1 LLFITSIAFIYKSSE
16 LYLSCINFR
25 FLAKFAPIFTKNVKF
40 TKDMPKKEL
49 KSDETVGT
57 ALQEMEA
64 LSPGGDLQAYIN
76 SVHSI
81 GILSSE
87 EEKKLAEDLYYRND
101 LDAARKLVLAHLRF
115 VIYIAK
121 TYSGYGL
128 SEADLIQ
135 EGNVG
140 LMKAIRKFN
149 PEMGVR
155 LVSFAVHWVKAEIH
169 EYVLKNWK
177 IVKIATTKAQ
187 RKLFFNLRSKKKGL
201 GWLTEE
207 EVESMA
213 KDLGVKPSEV
223 REMEK
228 RLSGID
234 MSFDPL
240 SESDDEEA
248 SYAPSQYLEDVDAD
262 PAEIFEKDTLNESNA
277 TQLHEAINQLDDRSR
292 DILQDRWLADEKL
305 TLHELAEKYDISA
318 ERVRQIE
325 KNAMKKVK
333 QSFSSGE

>member
-1 LLFITSIAFIYKSSE
+1 MA
-16 LYLSCINFR
+16 
-25 FLAKFAPIFTKNVKF
+25 
-40 TKDMPKKEL
+40 KKEI
-49 KSDETVGT
+49 KKEKIPGT
-57 ALQEMEA
+57 GLQGMEA
-64 LSPGGDLQAYIN
+64 LTPGGDLQAYIN

-81 GILSSE
+81 GVLTPE

-121 TYSGYGL
+121 SYSGYGL

-135 EGNVG
+135 EGNIG

-201 GWLTEE
+201 EWFTEE
-207 EVESMA
+207 EIEQVA

-228 RLSGID
+228 RLSGSD

-240 SESDDEEA
+240 SESDDDEA
-248 SYAPSQYLEDVDAD
+248 SFAPSQYLEDEEANPAD
-262 PAEIFEKDTLNESNA
+262 IFENQSHSEENTS
-277 TQLHEAINQLDDRSR
+277 QLYEAINQLDDRSR
-292 DILQDRWLADEKL
+292 DILQDRWLADKKM
-305 TLHELAEKYDISA
+305 TLHDLAEKYEISA

-333 QSFSSGE
+333 QSIASGL

>member
-1 LLFITSIAFIYKSSE
+1 
-16 LYLSCINFR
+16 
-25 FLAKFAPIFTKNVKF
+25 
-40 TKDMPKKEL
+40 MPKKEL
-49 KSDETVGT
+49 KSENSIGT

-81 GILSSE
+81 GILTSE

-128 SEADLIQ
+128 PEADLIQ

-149 PEMGVR
+149 PDTGVR
-155 LVSFAVHWVKAEIH
+155 LVSYAVHWVKAEIH

-207 EVESMA
+207 EVEAMA

-228 RLSGID
+228 RLSGTD
-234 MSFDPL
+234 MPFDPL
-240 SESDDEEA
+240 SDSDDDEA
-248 SYAPSQYLEDVDAD
+248 SYSPSQYLEDIDAN
-262 PAEIFEKDTLNESNA
+262 PADIFEKDSLNEAN
-277 TQLHEAINQLDDRSR
+277 TTHLYEAINELDDRSR
-292 DILQDRWLADEKL
+292 DIIQDRWLADEKL
-305 TLHELAEKYDISA
+305 TLHELAEKYNISA

-333 QSFSSGE
+333 QSFSSED

>member
-1 LLFITSIAFIYKSSE
+1 
-16 LYLSCINFR
+16 
-25 FLAKFAPIFTKNVKF
+25 
-40 TKDMPKKEL
+40 MPKKEI
-49 KSDETVGT
+49 KQKKTTGT
-57 ALQEMEA
+57 DLQDMEA
-64 LSPGGDLQAYIN
+64 LSPGGDLQAYIS

-81 GILSSE
+81 GILTPE

-121 TYSGYGL
+121 SYSGYGL

-135 EGNVG
+135 EGNIG

-187 RKLFFNLRSKKKGL
+187 RKLFFNLRGKKKGL
-201 GWLTEE
+201 DWFTEE
-207 EVESMA
+207 EIEQVA

-228 RLSGID
+228 RLSGSD

-240 SESDDEEA
+240 SDSDDDEA
-248 SYAPSQYLEDVDAD
+248 AYAPSQYLQDEDANPAD
-262 PAEIFEKDTLNESNA
+262 IFENTSLSEENTS
-277 TQLHEAINQLDDRSR
+277 QLYEAINQLDDRSR

-305 TLHELAEKYDISA
+305 TLHDLAEKYEISA

-333 QSFSSGE
+333 QSIASGL

>member
-1 LLFITSIAFIYKSSE
+1 
-16 LYLSCINFR
+16 
-25 FLAKFAPIFTKNVKF
+25 
-40 TKDMPKKEL
+40 MPKKEL
-49 KSDETVGT
+49 KSEETVGT

-155 LVSFAVHWVKAEIH
+155 LVSFAVHWIKAEIH
-169 EYVLKNWK
+169 EYILRNWRQ
-177 IVKIATTKAQ
+177 VKIATTKAQ
-187 RKLFFNLRSKKKGL
+187 RKLFFNLRSKKKSL
-201 GWLTEE
+201 DWLTKEE
-207 EVESMA
+207 AEKIA
-213 KDLGVKPSEV
+213 KDLNVEVKDV
-223 REMEK
+223 LHMEN
-228 RLSGID
+228 RLSSND
-234 MSFDPL
+234 SSFDAPV
-240 SESDDEEA
+240 STGDDEQMM
-248 SYAPSQYLEDVDAD
+248 SPSQYLEDKRYDPEVIVANEQAAD
-262 PAEIFEKDTLNESNA
+262 VNSQDLAHALKV
-277 TQLHEAINQLDDRSR
+277 LDDRSK
-292 DILQDRWLADEKL
+292 DILQRRYLADKKA
-305 TLHELAEKYDISA
+305 TLHDLAEEYEISA

-325 KNAMKKVK
+325 NTALKKLKSVMVD
-333 QSFSSGE
+333 FA

>member
-1 LLFITSIAFIYKSSE
+1 
-16 LYLSCINFR
+16 
-25 FLAKFAPIFTKNVKF
+25 
-40 TKDMPKKEL
+40 MPKKEL
-49 KSDETVGT
+49 KSENSAGT
-57 ALQEMEA
+57 ALQEMES

-81 GILSSE
+81 GILTSE

-128 SEADLIQ
+128 PEADLIQ

-207 EVESMA
+207 EVKAMA
-213 KDLGVKPSEV
+213 EDLVVKPSEV

-234 MSFDPL
+234 MPFDPL
-240 SESDDEEA
+240 SDSDDDEA
-248 SYAPSQYLEDVDAD
+248 SFAPSQYLEDSDAD
-262 PAEIFEKDTLNESNA
+262 PAMIFEKDNFSENNSS
-277 TQLHEAINQLDDRSR
+277 QLYEAINQLDDRSR

-305 TLHELAEKYDISA
+305 TLHELAEKYHISA

-325 KNAMKKVK
+325 KNAMKKIK

>member
-1 LLFITSIAFIYKSSE
+1 MA
-16 LYLSCINFR
+16 
-25 FLAKFAPIFTKNVKF
+25 
-40 TKDMPKKEL
+40 KKEI
-49 KSDETVGT
+49 KKEKIPGT
-57 ALQEMEA
+57 GLQGMEA
-64 LSPGGDLQAYIN
+64 LTPGGDLQAYIN

-81 GILSSE
+81 GVLTPE

-121 TYSGYGL
+121 SYSGYGL

-135 EGNVG
+135 EGNIG

-155 LVSFAVHWVKAEIH
+155 VVSFAVHWVKAEIH

-201 GWLTEE
+201 EWFTEE
-207 EVESMA
+207 EIEKVA

-228 RLSGID
+228 RLSGSD

-240 SESDDEEA
+240 SESDDDEA
-248 SYAPSQYLEDVDAD
+248 SFAPSQYLEDEEANPAD
-262 PAEIFEKDTLNESNA
+262 IFENKSLSEES
-277 TQLHEAINQLDDRSR
+277 TSQLYEAINQLDDRSR
-292 DILQDRWLADEKL
+292 DILQDRWLADEKM
-305 TLHELAEKYDISA
+305 TLHDLAEKYEISA

-333 QSFSSGE
+333 QSIASGL

>member
-1 LLFITSIAFIYKSSE
+1 
-16 LYLSCINFR
+16 
-25 FLAKFAPIFTKNVKF
+25 
-40 TKDMPKKEL
+40 MPKKEI
-49 KSDETVGT
+49 KQKKITGT
-57 ALQEMEA
+57 DLQDMEA

-81 GILSSE
+81 GILTPE

-121 TYSGYGL
+121 SYSGYGL

-135 EGNVG
+135 EGNIG

-201 GWLTEE
+201 DWFTEE
-207 EVESMA
+207 EIEQVA

-228 RLSGID
+228 RLSGSD
-234 MSFDPL
+234 LSFDPL
-240 SESDDEEA
+240 SDYDDDA
-248 SYAPSQYLEDVDAD
+248 TYAPSQYLQDEDANPAD
-262 PAEIFEKDTLNESNA
+262 IFENDSLSEENTS
-277 TQLHEAINQLDDRSR
+277 QLYEAINQLDDRSR

-305 TLHELAEKYDISA
+305 TLHDLAEKYEISA

-333 QSFSSGE
+333 QSIASGL

>member
-1 LLFITSIAFIYKSSE
+1 
-16 LYLSCINFR
+16 
-25 FLAKFAPIFTKNVKF
+25 
-40 TKDMPKKEL
+40 MPKKDL
-49 KSDETVGT
+49 KSENSTGT

-64 LSPGGDLQAYIN
+64 LAPGGDLQAYIN

-81 GILSSE
+81 GILTPE
-87 EEKKLAEDLYYRND
+87 EERKLAEDLYYRND

-128 SEADLIQ
+128 PEADLIQ

-155 LVSFAVHWVKAEIH
+155 LVSFAVHWVKAEMH
-169 EYVLKNWK
+169 ENVLKNWK

-234 MSFDPL
+234 MPFDPL
-240 SESDDEEA
+240 ADSDDDEA
-248 SYAPSQYLEDVDAD
+248 SFSPSQYLEDIDAN
-262 PAEIFEKDTLNESNA
+262 PADIFEKETFDENNA
-277 TQLHEAINQLDDRSR
+277 SQLYEAINQLDDRSR

-305 TLHELAEKYDISA
+305 TLHELAEKYEISA

-333 QSFSSGE
+333 LSFSEGD

>member
-1 LLFITSIAFIYKSSE
+1 
-16 LYLSCINFR
+16 
-25 FLAKFAPIFTKNVKF
+25 
-40 TKDMPKKEL
+40 MPKKEI
-49 KSDETVGT
+49 KQKKITGT
-57 ALQEMEA
+57 DLQDMEA

-81 GILSSE
+81 GILTPE

-121 TYSGYGL
+121 SYSGYGL

-135 EGNVG
+135 EGNIG

-187 RKLFFNLRSKKKGL
+187 RKLFFNLRGKKKGL
-201 GWLTEE
+201 DWFTEE
-207 EVESMA
+207 EIEQVA

-228 RLSGID
+228 RLSGSD

-240 SESDDEEA
+240 SDSDDDEA
-248 SYAPSQYLEDVDAD
+248 TYAPSQYLQDEDANPAD
-262 PAEIFEKDTLNESNA
+262 IFENDSLSEENTS
-277 TQLHEAINQLDDRSR
+277 QLYEAINQLDDRSR

-305 TLHELAEKYDISA
+305 TLHDLAEKYEISA

-333 QSFSSGE
+333 QSIASGL

>member
-1 LLFITSIAFIYKSSE
+1 
-16 LYLSCINFR
+16 
-25 FLAKFAPIFTKNVKF
+25 
-40 TKDMPKKEL
+40 MPKKEL
-49 KSDETVGT
+49 KSENSIGT

-64 LSPGGDLQAYIN
+64 LAPGGDLQAYIN

-81 GILSSE
+81 GILTPE
-87 EEKKLAEDLYYRND
+87 EERKLAEDLYYRND

-207 EVESMA
+207 EVEAMA

-234 MSFDPL
+234 MPFDPL
-240 SESDDEEA
+240 SDSDDDEA
-248 SYAPSQYLEDVDAD
+248 SFFPSQYLEDMDAN
-262 PAEIFEKDTLNESNA
+262 PADIFEKETFDENNA
-277 TQLHEAINQLDDRSR
+277 NQLYEAINQLDDRSR
-292 DILQDRWLADEKL
+292 DILQDRWLADQKL
-305 TLHELAEKYDISA
+305 TLHELAEKYEISA

-333 QSFSSGE
+333 QSFSEGD

>member
-1 LLFITSIAFIYKSSE
+1 MS
-16 LYLSCINFR
+16 
-25 FLAKFAPIFTKNVKF
+25 
-40 TKDMPKKEL
+40 KKEV
-49 KSDETVGT
+49 KGQEKKGT
-57 ALQEMEA
+57 SRTEMD
-64 LSPGGDLQAYIN
+64 LTSPGGDLQAYIN
-76 SVHSI
+76 AVHSI
-81 GILSSE
+81 GILTPE

-140 LMKAIRKFN
+140 LMKAVRKFN
-149 PEMGVR
+149 PEAGVR
-155 LVSFAVHWVKAEIH
+155 VVSYAVHWIKAEIH

-177 IVKIATTKAQ
+177 IVKVATTKAQ

-201 GWLTEE
+201 DWLTDQEID
-207 EVESMA
+207 SIS
-213 KDLGVKPSEV
+213 KDLKVKPSEV

-228 RLSGID
+228 RLSGSDI
-234 MSFDPL
+234 SFDPL
-240 SESDDEEA
+240 ADSDDDEAVYSPSHYLQDEA
-248 SYAPSQYLEDVDAD
+248 SNPEDIV
-262 PAEIFEKDTLNESNA
+262 EKEMMKEENTTS
-277 TQLHEAINQLDDRSR
+277 LHKAINELDDRSR

-305 TLHELAEKYDISA
+305 TIIDLAEKYHISA

-333 QSFSSGE
+333 QSLASS

>member
-1 LLFITSIAFIYKSSE
+1 
-16 LYLSCINFR
+16 
-25 FLAKFAPIFTKNVKF
+25 
-40 TKDMPKKEL
+40 MPKKDL
-49 KSDETVGT
+49 KTKEKPGT
-57 ALQEMEA
+57 ALQGMEA
-64 LSPGGDLQAYIN
+64 LTPGGDLQAYIN

-81 GILSSE
+81 GILTPE

-135 EGNVG
+135 EGNIG

-155 LVSFAVHWVKAEIH
+155 VVSFAVHWVKAEIH

-201 GWLTEE
+201 EWFTEE
-207 EVESMA
+207 EIESVA

-228 RLSGID
+228 RLSGTD

-240 SESDDEEA
+240 SEADDDEA
-248 SYAPSQYLEDVDAD
+248 SFAPSQYLEDEGAD
-262 PAEIFEKDTLNESNA
+262 PSNIFESESLTKEN
-277 TQLHEAINQLDDRSR
+277 TSQLYEAINQLDDRSR

-305 TLHELAEKYDISA
+305 TLHDLAEKYDISA

-325 KNAMKKVK
+325 KNAMTKVK
-333 QSFSSGE
+333 QSMASSQ

>member
-1 LLFITSIAFIYKSSE
+1 MA
-16 LYLSCINFR
+16 
-25 FLAKFAPIFTKNVKF
+25 
-40 TKDMPKKEL
+40 KKEKKEDL
-49 KSDETVGT
+49 KPGT
-57 ALQEMEA
+57 SLQEIDVS
-64 LSPGGDLQAYIN
+64 SPGGNLASYIN
-76 SVHSI
+76 SIHSI

-115 VIYIAK
+115 VVHIAK

-140 LMKAIRKFN
+140 LMKAVRRFN
-149 PEMGVR
+149 PEIGVR
-155 LVSFAVHWVKAEIH
+155 LISFAVHWIKAEIH
-169 EYVLKNWK
+169 EYVLRNWK

-201 GWLTEE
+201 GWLNENE
-207 EVESMA
+207 IKSIS
-213 KDLGVKPSEV
+213 KDLGVKPHEV

-228 RLSGID
+228 RLSGLD

-240 SESDDEEA
+240 EGGDNEESN
-248 SYAPSQYLEDVDAD
+248 YAPANYLEDSSTN
-262 PAEIFEKDTLNESNA
+262 PSQIIEKEDLTSLNTS
-277 TQLHEAINQLDDRSR
+277 QLYEALKLLDDRSR
-292 DILQDRWLADEKL
+292 DIIYDRWLSDEKH
-305 TLHELAEKYDISA
+305 TLHELEEKYGISA

-325 KNAMKKVK
+325 QNAMKKVK
-333 QSFSSGE
+333 QNFPLD

>member
-1 LLFITSIAFIYKSSE
+1 
-16 LYLSCINFR
+16 
-25 FLAKFAPIFTKNVKF
+25 
-40 TKDMPKKEL
+40 MPKKDL
-49 KSDETVGT
+49 KSEKSVGT
-57 ALQEMEA
+57 ELQEMEA

-81 GILSSE
+81 GILTPE
-87 EEKKLAEDLYYRND
+87 EERKLAEDLYYRND

-128 SEADLIQ
+128 PESDLIQ

-155 LVSFAVHWVKAEIH
+155 LVSFAVHWVKAEMH

-207 EVESMA
+207 EVEAMA

-240 SESDDEEA
+240 SDSDDNEA
-248 SYAPSQYLEDVDAD
+248 AFFPSQYLEDKEAD
-262 PAEIFEKDTLNESNA
+262 PADIFEKESFDENNA
-277 TQLHEAINQLDDRSR
+277 TLLYEAINQLDDRSR

-333 QSFSSGE
+333 QSFSAEE

>member
-1 LLFITSIAFIYKSSE
+1 MA
-16 LYLSCINFR
+16 
-25 FLAKFAPIFTKNVKF
+25 
-40 TKDMPKKEL
+40 KKEI
-49 KSDETVGT
+49 KKDKIPGT
-57 ALQEMEA
+57 SLQGMDA

-81 GILSSE
+81 GVLTPE

-121 TYSGYGL
+121 SYSGYGL

-135 EGNVG
+135 EGNIG

-187 RKLFFNLRSKKKGL
+187 RKLFFNLRGKKKGL
-201 GWLTEE
+201 EWFTEE
-207 EVESMA
+207 EIEQVA

-228 RLSGID
+228 RLSGSD

-240 SESDDEEA
+240 SESDDDEA
-248 SYAPSQYLEDVDAD
+248 SFAPSQYLEDEEANPAD
-262 PAEIFEKDTLNESNA
+262 IFENQSHSEENTS
-277 TQLHEAINQLDDRSR
+277 QLYEAINQLDDRSR
-292 DILQDRWLADEKL
+292 DILQDRWLADEKM
-305 TLHELAEKYDISA
+305 TLHDLAEKYEISA

-333 QSFSSGE
+333 QSIASGL

>member
-1 LLFITSIAFIYKSSE
+1 
-16 LYLSCINFR
+16 
-25 FLAKFAPIFTKNVKF
+25 
-40 TKDMPKKEL
+40 MPKKEL
-49 KSDETVGT
+49 KSENSAGT
-57 ALQEMEA
+57 ALQEMES
-64 LSPGGDLQAYIN
+64 LTPGGDLQAYIN

-81 GILSSE
+81 GILTSE

-128 SEADLIQ
+128 PEADLIQ

-207 EVESMA
+207 EVKAMA
-213 KDLGVKPSEV
+213 EDLGVKPSEV

-234 MSFDPL
+234 MPFDPL
-240 SESDDEEA
+240 SDSDDDEA
-248 SYAPSQYLEDVDAD
+248 SFAPSQYLEDSDAD
-262 PAEIFEKDTLNESNA
+262 PAMIFEKDNFSENNSS
-277 TQLHEAINQLDDRSR
+277 QLYAAINQLDDRSR

-305 TLHELAEKYDISA
+305 TLHELAEKYHISA

-325 KNAMKKVK
+325 KNAMKKIK

>member
-1 LLFITSIAFIYKSSE
+1 
-16 LYLSCINFR
+16 
-25 FLAKFAPIFTKNVKF
+25 
-40 TKDMPKKEL
+40 MPKKEL
-49 KSDETVGT
+49 KGENSIGT

-81 GILSSE
+81 GILTSE

-128 SEADLIQ
+128 PEADLIQ

-149 PEMGVR
+149 PDTGVR
-155 LVSFAVHWVKAEIH
+155 LVSYAVHWVKAEIH

-207 EVESMA
+207 EVEAMA

-228 RLSGID
+228 RLSGTD
-234 MSFDPL
+234 MPFDPL
-240 SESDDEEA
+240 SDSDDDEA
-248 SYAPSQYLEDVDAD
+248 SYSPSQYLEDIDAN
-262 PAEIFEKDTLNESNA
+262 PADIFEKDSLNEANTSH
-277 TQLHEAINQLDDRSR
+277 LYEAINELDDRSR
-292 DILQDRWLADEKL
+292 DIIQDRWLADEKL
-305 TLHELAEKYDISA
+305 TLHELAEKYNISA

-333 QSFSSGE
+333 QSFSSED

>member
-1 LLFITSIAFIYKSSE
+1 MDLT
-16 LYLSCINFR
+16 
-25 FLAKFAPIFTKNVKF
+25 
-40 TKDMPKKEL
+40 
-49 KSDETVGT
+49 
-57 ALQEMEA
+57 
-64 LSPGGDLQAYIN
+64 SPGGDLQAYIN
-76 SVHSI
+76 AVHSI
-81 GILSSE
+81 GILTPE

-140 LMKAIRKFN
+140 LMKAVRKFN
-149 PEMGVR
+149 PEAGVR
-155 LVSFAVHWVKAEIH
+155 VVSYAVHWIKAEIH

-177 IVKIATTKAQ
+177 IVKVATTKAQ

-201 GWLTEE
+201 DWLTDQEID
-207 EVESMA
+207 SIS

-228 RLSGID
+228 RLSGSDI
-234 MSFDPL
+234 SFDPL
-240 SESDDEEA
+240 ADSDDDEAVYSPSHYLQDEA
-248 SYAPSQYLEDVDAD
+248 SNPEDIV
-262 PAEIFEKDTLNESNA
+262 EKEMMKEENTTS
-277 TQLHEAINQLDDRSR
+277 LHKAINELDDRSR

-305 TLHELAEKYDISA
+305 TLHDLAEKYHISA

-333 QSFSSGE
+333 KSLASI

>member
-1 LLFITSIAFIYKSSE
+1 
-16 LYLSCINFR
+16 
-25 FLAKFAPIFTKNVKF
+25 
-40 TKDMPKKEL
+40 MPKKEL
-49 KSDETVGT
+49 KSENSAGT

-64 LSPGGDLQAYIN
+64 LAPGGDLQAYIN

-81 GILSSE
+81 GVLTSE

-115 VIYIAK
+115 VIYVAK

-128 SEADLIQ
+128 PEADLIQ

-177 IVKIATTKAQ
+177 IVKIATTKPQ

-228 RLSGID
+228 RLSGTD
-234 MSFDPL
+234 MPFDPL
-240 SESDDEEA
+240 SDSDDDEA
-248 SYAPSQYLEDVDAD
+248 SYSPSQYLEDEDAN
-262 PAEIFEKDTLNESNA
+262 PADIFAKDSLDETNTS
-277 TQLHEAINQLDDRSR
+277 QLYEAINQLDDRSR

-333 QSFSSGE
+333 RSFSAGE

>member
-1 LLFITSIAFIYKSSE
+1 
-16 LYLSCINFR
+16 
-25 FLAKFAPIFTKNVKF
+25 
-40 TKDMPKKEL
+40 MPKKEL
-49 KSDETVGT
+49 KSENSAGT
-57 ALQEMEA
+57 ALQEMES
-64 LSPGGDLQAYIN
+64 LTPGGDLQAYIN

-81 GILSSE
+81 GILTSE

-128 SEADLIQ
+128 PEADLIQ

-207 EVESMA
+207 EVKAMA
-213 KDLGVKPSEV
+213 EDLGVKPSEV

-234 MSFDPL
+234 MPFDPL
-240 SESDDEEA
+240 SDSDDDEA
-248 SYAPSQYLEDVDAD
+248 SFAPSQYLEDSDAD
-262 PAEIFEKDTLNESNA
+262 PAMIFEKDNLSENNSS
-277 TQLHEAINQLDDRSR
+277 QLYEAINQLDDRSR

-305 TLHELAEKYDISA
+305 TLHELAEKYHISA

-325 KNAMKKVK
+325 KNAMKKIK
-333 QSFSSGE
+333 QSFSTGE

>member
-1 LLFITSIAFIYKSSE
+1 
-16 LYLSCINFR
+16 
-25 FLAKFAPIFTKNVKF
+25 
-40 TKDMPKKEL
+40 MPKKEL
-49 KSDETVGT
+49 KSENSIGT

-64 LSPGGDLQAYIN
+64 LAPGGDLQAYIN
-76 SVHSI
+76 SVHNI
-81 GILSSE
+81 GILTPE
-87 EEKKLAEDLYYRND
+87 EERKLAEDLYYRND

-207 EVESMA
+207 EVEAMA

-234 MSFDPL
+234 MPFDPL
-240 SESDDEEA
+240 SDSDDDEA
-248 SYAPSQYLEDVDAD
+248 SFFPSQYLEDMDAN
-262 PAEIFEKDTLNESNA
+262 PADIFEKETFDENNA
-277 TQLHEAINQLDDRSR
+277 NQLYEAINQLDDRLSL
-292 DILQDRWLADEKL
+292 I
-305 TLHELAEKYDISA
+305 HI
-318 ERVRQIE
+318 
-325 KNAMKKVK
+325 
-333 QSFSSGE
+333 

>member
-1 LLFITSIAFIYKSSE
+1 
-16 LYLSCINFR
+16 
-25 FLAKFAPIFTKNVKF
+25 
-40 TKDMPKKEL
+40 MPKKEL
-49 KSDETVGT
+49 KSENSAGT
-57 ALQEMEA
+57 ELQEMEA

-81 GILSSE
+81 GILTSE

-128 SEADLIQ
+128 PEADLIQ

-155 LVSFAVHWVKAEIH
+155 LVSFAVHWVKAEMH

-207 EVESMA
+207 EVEAMA

-223 REMEK
+223 KEMEK

-240 SESDDEEA
+240 SESNDEEA
-248 SYAPSQYLEDVDAD
+248 SYAPSQYLEDVDSNPAD
-262 PAEIFEKDTLNESNA
+262 IFEQDTHNA
-277 TQLHEAINQLDDRSR
+277 TNSNQLYEAINELDDRSR

-305 TLHELAEKYDISA
+305 TLHELAEKYNISA

-333 QSFSSGE
+333 QSFSSGD

>member
-1 LLFITSIAFIYKSSE
+1 
-16 LYLSCINFR
+16 
-25 FLAKFAPIFTKNVKF
+25 
-40 TKDMPKKEL
+40 MPKKEL
-49 KSDETVGT
+49 KSENSAGT

-64 LSPGGDLQAYIN
+64 LAPGGDLQAYIN

-81 GILSSE
+81 GVLSSE

-115 VIYIAK
+115 VIYVAK

-128 SEADLIQ
+128 PEADLIQ

-155 LVSFAVHWVKAEIH
+155 LVSFAVHWIKAEIH

-177 IVKIATTKAQ
+177 IVKIATTKPQ

-228 RLSGID
+228 RLSGND
-234 MSFDPL
+234 MPFDPL
-240 SESDDEEA
+240 ADSDDDEA
-248 SYAPSQYLEDVDAD
+248 SYSPSQYLEDEDAN
-262 PAEIFEKDTLNESNA
+262 PADIFAKESLDEAN
-277 TQLHEAINQLDDRSR
+277 TSQLYEALNQLDDRSR

-305 TLHELAEKYDISA
+305 TLHELAEKYGISA

-333 QSFSSGE
+333 QSFSAGE

>member
-1 LLFITSIAFIYKSSE
+1 
-16 LYLSCINFR
+16 
-25 FLAKFAPIFTKNVKF
+25 
-40 TKDMPKKEL
+40 MPKKEL
-49 KSDETVGT
+49 KSENSAGT

-64 LSPGGDLQAYIN
+64 LAPGGDLQAYIN

-81 GILSSE
+81 GVLTSE

-115 VIYIAK
+115 VIYVAK

-128 SEADLIQ
+128 PEADLIQ

-177 IVKIATTKAQ
+177 IVKIATTKPQ

-228 RLSGID
+228 RLSGTD
-234 MSFDPL
+234 MPFDPL
-240 SESDDEEA
+240 VDSDDDEA
-248 SYAPSQYLEDVDAD
+248 SYSPSQYLEDEDAN
-262 PAEIFEKDTLNESNA
+262 PADIFAKDSLDETNTS
-277 TQLHEAINQLDDRSR
+277 QLYEAINQLDDRSR

-333 QSFSSGE
+333 QSFSAGE

>member
-1 LLFITSIAFIYKSSE
+1 
-16 LYLSCINFR
+16 
-25 FLAKFAPIFTKNVKF
+25 
-40 TKDMPKKEL
+40 MPKKEL
-49 KSDETVGT
+49 KSENSIGT

-64 LSPGGDLQAYIN
+64 LAPGGDLQAYIN

-81 GILSSE
+81 GILTPE
-87 EEKKLAEDLYYRND
+87 EERKLAEDLYYRND

-207 EVESMA
+207 EVEAMA

-234 MSFDPL
+234 MPFDPL
-240 SESDDEEA
+240 SDSDDDEA
-248 SYAPSQYLEDVDAD
+248 SFSPSQYLEDMDAN
-262 PAEIFEKDTLNESNA
+262 PAEIFEKETFDENNA
-277 TQLHEAINQLDDRSR
+277 NQLYEAINQLDDRSR
-292 DILQDRWLADEKL
+292 DILQDRWLVDQKL
-305 TLHELAEKYDISA
+305 TLHELAEKYEISA

-333 QSFSSGE
+333 QSFSEGD